1 MRSLSNYDG
10 DVNENSKKSM
20 EQQLCTCIT
29 LFCTLLSRCCTT
41 TTENLPIK
49 FDVFKRT
56 WTQNNHFFIYIYI
69 CTRFQKVFHIEIYI
83 DRYIWVRSIGKS
95 GFRFWKSKSKKTQTT
110 CSFQIGTKNPTKK
123 KSIIEPSF
131 FTSWTIANENC
142 TQAHVQ
148 ENKCIYLSIY
158 LSIWKPFWKWVY
170 IYIYINI
177 RNRKKTTLLSRQACF
192 VIAHSSGDLS
202 RSTLTYRALY
212 YGKIV
217 TQASYIYIY
226 IFVFW
231 VERIS

>member
-83 DRYIWVRSIGKS
+83 DRYIGCVRLGNPDLDFENLNPDFSIE
-95 GFRFWKSKSKKTQTT
+95 RTH
-110 CSFQIGTKNPTKK
+110 SFVLLHVRPCA
-123 KSIIEPSF
+123 F
-131 FTSWTIANENC
+131 FTSYCPTCEKTRFNDKFFLRQVLCSN
-142 TQAHVQ
+142 
-148 ENKCIYLSIY
+148 LSI
-158 LSIWKPFWKWVY
+158 
-170 IYIYINI
+170 
-177 RNRKKTTLLSRQACF
+177 KKRMHEHCLQF
-192 VIAHSSGDLS
+192 S
-202 RSTLTYRALY
+202 RSA
-212 YGKIV
+212 
-217 TQASYIYIY
+217 
-226 IFVFW
+226 FF
-231 VERIS
+231 